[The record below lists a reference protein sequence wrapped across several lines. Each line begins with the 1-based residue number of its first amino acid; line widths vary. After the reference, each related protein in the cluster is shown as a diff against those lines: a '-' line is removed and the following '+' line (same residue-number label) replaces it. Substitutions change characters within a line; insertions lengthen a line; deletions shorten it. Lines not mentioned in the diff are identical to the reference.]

1 MSQIVLNTNNYF
13 TASEEESFNRI
24 VTTPL
29 GSRVVRPFFG
39 GEIHELVDRTM
50 DEEWKML
57 FQRYLLECFFDEKR
71 KPWDKRLV
79 PKKTKIIKIDA
90 TSGEVVASIE
100 FKDKE
105 ESLTFGIGG
114 MK

>member
-1 MSQIVLNTNNYF
+1 MSLKVLNTNNYF

-39 GEIHELVDRTM
+39 SKIHELVDRTM

-57 FQRYLLECFFDEKR
+57 FQKYLFECFYDENH

-79 PKKTKIIKIDA
+79 PKSTKILSVDA
-90 TSGEVVASIE
+90 TLGVVKCSIAFENKEVEINM
-100 FKDKE
+100 
-105 ESLTFGIGG
+105 GG
-114 MK
+114 FTQ